1 MENLFLVS
9 KQNISGGMWGFQ
21 EFQYFYSEFLLK
33 TRPKQVTILGEFKS
47 HEDITSKIGDTNL
60 FHNRPIYGDIEH
72 ITKIHQ
78 LLFDALVKLFP
89 YFCFLFFLI
98 RCDKTNQTVSR
109 HIQLLNTRDAAMNK
123 LGIESC
129 FHQSACLCN
138 KKCINTCA

>member
-98 RCDKTNQTVSR
+98 RCDKTNQNSFKAHTIVKHKR
-109 HIQLLNTRDAAMNK
+109 CCH
-123 LGIESC
+123 E
-129 FHQSACLCN
+129 
-138 KKCINTCA
+138 